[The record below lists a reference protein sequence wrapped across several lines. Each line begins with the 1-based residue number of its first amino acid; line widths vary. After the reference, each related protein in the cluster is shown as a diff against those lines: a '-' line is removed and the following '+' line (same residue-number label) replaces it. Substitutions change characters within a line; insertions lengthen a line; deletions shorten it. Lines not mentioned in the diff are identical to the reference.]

1 MAEAQSRAIAV
12 VLSVSLSVS
21 VGLSVSLCLS
31 LSLSLSAADRLQPHP
46 SLSRG
51 TLPSA
56 PWVRIG
62 GTRSVLPAG
71 PTAPPRGSRLRR
83 LVVHPDPSAA
93 RAAAALFRESLT
105 RSRTE
110 DSQTVGSVDSI
121 YESVSSTTA
130 PA

>member
-21 VGLSVSLCLS
+21 VGLSVSLCLC

-71 PTAPPRGSRLRR
+71 PTAPPARGPSG
-83 LVVHPDPSAA
+83 SAA
-93 RAAAALFRESLT
+93 RAALPSPNGR
-105 RSRTE
+105 
-110 DSQTVGSVDSI
+110 QGI
-121 YESVSSTTA
+121 
-130 PA
+130 